1 MPHMREVVME
11 KLIIRGSTRLRGSVK
26 ISGAKN
32 SAVAVLPA
40 AILSPDLVHLE
51 NLPDITDVRTMI
63 AILEDLGVS
72 IRRRGKNAVNLKTG
86 NLSKIAPSYDL
97 VKKMRAS
104 YYFMGSLLA
113 RFGQAE
119 VPIPGGC
126 DLGPRPID
134 QHLKGFAALGA
145 KSIIEHGMIKLW
157 ADKLVGARIYFDVVS
172 IGATVNLM
180 LAAAAAEG
188 KTVLENVA
196 KEPEIVDVANF
207 LNAIGANVRG
217 AGTDVIRI
225 EGTRHFSGAN
235 HTVIPDRIEA
245 GTFMLAAASTGGSVR
260 VEDVIPKHLESI
272 TAKLREVGAK
282 VEVEP
287 EAIKVEG
294 LETLSPS
301 DIKTFPYPGFPTD
314 LQPPAMVLLTAAKGL
329 SVITENVFDG
339 RYSHVDELKR
349 MGATIKVEGRTA
361 LIEGGSALSGAPV
374 TAPDLRS
381 GAALIIA
388 AIMAE
393 GESEISAIEHVDR
406 GYEYLEEKLVKLGAC
421 IRRAAATG
429 SSRVVKE

>member
-1 MPHMREVVME
+1 ME